1 MGWEK
6 KKGPFFSARLMKS
19 LNKELIKLSE
29 VEKWGG
35 EVKEE
40 EPNPFIYLP

>member
-1 MGWEK
+1 
-6 KKGPFFSARLMKS
+6 MKS

-29 VEKWGG
+29 VEKRGG

-40 EPNPFIYLP
+40 GQNPSIYLP